1 MTRIVIAA
9 SSAVVRAGLEALLS
23 ATPGWEVAGS
33 FADASHVDSLRP
45 DVLVAALPVG
55 GLPVVSNGM
64 SNAGATGA
72 PAIVLIT
79 SEGQPE
85 WTADALRSGVRALL
99 PRDAPAAAILAAVEA
114 AANGL
119 AVIDPQE
126 LEGLLGSPGPVDAA
140 DTGGAPLTP
149 RELEVLRMMADGA
162 ANKEI
167 AWKLAISEHTVKFHV
182 ASVMGKLNASSRT
195 EAVTRGLRRG
205 LILM

>member
-1 MTRIVIAA
+1 VIRIVIAA
-9 SSAVVRAGLEALLS
+9 PSAVVRAGLEALLS

-45 DVLVAALPVG
+45 DVLVAALPVD
-55 GLPVVSNGM
+55 GLPAAVPN
-64 SNAGATGA
+64 GA
-72 PAIVLIT
+72 PAIVLLT

-149 RELEVLRMMADGA
+149 RELEVLRMMSDGA

>member
-1 MTRIVIAA
+1 VTRIVIAA
-9 SSAVVRAGLEALLS
+9 TSAVVRAGLEALLS

-33 FADASHVDSLRP
+33 FADASHVESLRP

-55 GLPVVSNGM
+55 ELP
-64 SNAGATGA
+64 AGV
-72 PAIVLIT
+72 PAIVLLT

-85 WTADALRSGVRALL
+85 WTADALRRGVRALL

-126 LEGLLGSPGPVDAA
+126 LEGLLGSPVPVDAA
-140 DTGGAPLTP
+140 DVGGAPLTP
-149 RELEVLRMMADGA
+149 REMEVLRMMADGA

>member
-1 MTRIVIAA
+1 M
-9 SSAVVRAGLEALLS
+9 
-23 ATPGWEVAGS
+23 
-33 FADASHVDSLRP
+33 
-45 DVLVAALPVG
+45 LVAALP
-55 GLPVVSNGM
+55 LSEL
-64 SNAGATGA
+64 SSAGV
-72 PAIVLIT
+72 PAIVLLT

-85 WTADALRSGVRALL
+85 WTAEAVRGNVRALL

-126 LEGLLGSPGPVDAA
+126 LEGLLGAPGLAETAEAA
-140 DTGGAPLTP
+140 DTQGAPLTP
-149 RELEVLRMMADGA
+149 REMEVLRMLADGA

>member
-1 MTRIVIAA
+1 VTRIAIAA

-23 ATPGWEVAGS
+23 ATPGWEVVAS
-33 FADASHVDSLRP
+33 FADAAQADPSHLEALRP
-45 DVLVAALPVG
+45 DVLVAALPINE
-55 GLPVVSNGM
+55 LPS
-64 SNAGATGA
+64 A
-72 PAIVLIT
+72 PAIVLLT

-85 WTADALRSGVRALL
+85 WTADALRAGVRALL

-114 AANGL
+114 VANGM

-126 LEGLLGSPGPVDAA
+126 LEGLLGPILSSAPPVEA
-140 DTGGAPLTP
+140 DSGGAPLTP
-149 RELEVLRMMADGA
+149 REMEVLRMMADGA